1 MRLKRRNLFE
11 HFEVQGAEYIDS
23 DIRYD
28 LFLIKTWD
36 AAEQF
41 TANNNTAGKV
51 FTTDI
56 NTFNRYIVNNT
67 QNKLFFFVESDTNHV
82 VSAVL
87 KDGSNHNFSYSEDIN
102 FKVNF
107 EYENEQ
113 GIGVYNE
120 NLKLPFYLIPGLTY
134 GEYNNN
140 LGLIIQNNCLLQLN
154 QYFANPSNRSIQELV
169 IPDTVL
175 KIQSNA
181 FNEKTSDEYNIN
193 FIIIP
198 DSVETVEK
206 NAVRQS
212 FIENHSELE
221 GICSEISDVDIPEGW
236 AEDAIEG
243 YNINDIIS
251 WNYGL
256 NPEQLEIRRQEMQT
270 RLEREAEEEQ
280 ERLRQEEEERRNR
293 EEQERLRQEEQER
306 LKREA
311 QDRVLNNLI
320 YKELPNEIHII
331 RAKKDAPKILIIPG
345 KINNKPVTK
354 IAPFAFYNN
363 KYLTNIILPDTI
375 KEIGKAAFYGTCSV
389 YIPVKIFN
397 RIKQNTDSFTSDAFY
412 SGNKKLY
419 SNIEELRNKLG
430 NDEVLYI

>member
-1 MRLKRRNLFE
+1 MRLKHRNLFE
-11 HFEVQGAEYIDS
+11 HIEVQGAEYIDS

-56 NTFNRYIVNNT
+56 NTFNRYIVNTRNE
-67 QNKLFFFVESDTNHV
+67 LFFFVESDTNHV

-87 KDGSNHNFSYSEDIN
+87 KDGNNHNFSYSEGIT

-113 GIGVYNE
+113 GRGIYNE

-140 LGLIIQNNCLLQLN
+140 LGLIIENNCLLQLN
-154 QYFANPSNRSIQELV
+154 KYFANPSNRDIEELV
-169 IPDTVL
+169 IPDIVL
-175 KIQSNA
+175 KIKSNA
-181 FNEKTSDEYNIN
+181 FNVKTSDEYNIN

-198 DSVETVEK
+198 DSVEIIEK
-206 NAVRQS
+206 NAFTES

-221 GICSEISDVDIPEGW
+221 DICSEISEFDIPDGW
-236 AEDAIEG
+236 SEDAIEG
-243 YNINDIIS
+243 HNINDIIS
-251 WNYGL
+251 WNYGI

-270 RLEREAEEEQ
+270 RLEREAEQEQ
-280 ERLRQEEEERRNR
+280 ERISQEEEERLNQ

-320 YKELPNEIHII
+320 YKELPNEIQII
-331 RAKKDAPKILIIPG
+331 RVKKDAPKILIIPD

-363 KYLTNIILPDTI
+363 KYLSKIILPDTI

-389 YIPVKIFN
+389 FIPIKIFN
-397 RIKQNTDSFTSDAFY
+397 RIKQNTDSFS
-412 SGNKKLY
+412 SNKKSY
-419 SNIEELRNKLG
+419 SNIEELRDYLNR
-430 NDEVLYI
+430 DEILYI